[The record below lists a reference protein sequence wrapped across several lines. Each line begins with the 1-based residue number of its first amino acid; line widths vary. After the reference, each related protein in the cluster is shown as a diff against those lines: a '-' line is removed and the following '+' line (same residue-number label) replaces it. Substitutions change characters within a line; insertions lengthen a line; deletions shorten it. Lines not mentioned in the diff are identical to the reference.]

1 MSKKEIA
8 QFKRAEKMLANIKQA
23 RVNALVKA
31 RKGELWIEENT
42 KQYSEANNDFNVIK
56 QDLKV
61 LIKIKKY
68 PFWAHIIAHT
78 KMFLDQPIKYFTH
91 NRKVVKDTI
100 KSYWDYK
107 KILKEWDD
115 DFETTE
121 KYIDRDYE
129 FVNGSE
135 KHIKKIESVVNKWR
149 SYLTRKLK
157 KKVKR
162 GTKVTL

>member
-1 MSKKEIA
+1 MLKKELK
-8 QFKRAEKMLANIKQA
+8 QFKRAEKMLADIKQA

-42 KQYSEANNDFNVIK
+42 KQYSEVNNDFNVIK

-78 KMFLDQPIKYFTH
+78 KMFLDQPIKYFTDS
-91 NRKVVKDTI
+91 RKVVKNTI

-129 FVNGSE
+129 FVNDSE
-135 KHIKKIESVVNKWR
+135 KHIKKIEYIVNKWG
-149 SYLTRKLK
+149 SYLTKKLK

-162 GTKVTL
+162 GTKVII

>member
-31 RKGELWIEENT
+31 RKGELWIKEHTPELISVT
-42 KQYSEANNDFNVIK
+42 KNLEHTKKLLKGIFEIK
-56 QDLKV
+56 HLPWWLHV
-61 LIKIKKY
+61 
-68 PFWAHIIAHT
+68 IAHT
-78 KMFLDQPIKYFTH
+78 QLMISNPIKYLI
-91 NRKVVKDTI
+91 RIRYYKKGMID
-100 KSYWDYK
+100 SYWAFK
-107 KILKEWDD
+107 RIKKEWDD
-115 DFETTE
+115 DFEMTE
-121 KYIDRDYE
+121 HYIDRDYE

-162 GTKVTL
+162 GTKITL